1 MQNPAAAMMKFT
13 PILFAT
19 LLAIPGHAAPPPN
32 IVHMLVD
39 DLASGRGKGGRLRQE
54 TIH

>member
-1 MQNPAAAMMKFT
+1 MMKFT

-32 IVHMLVD
+32 IVLMLVD
-39 DLASGRGKGGRLRQE
+39 DLASGRGKGVGSGRKQF
-54 TIH
+54 INHADP